1 MAQKRRLTEL
11 HKDKIR
17 TTALINRL
25 QKHVLATKKADLL
38 TSSQVTAALGL
49 LKKTMP
55 DMQSAQVDMSGDVEI
70 RVIKVAS

>member
-1 MAQKRRLTEL
+1 MAEKRRLTEI

-25 QKHVLATKKADLL
+25 QKHILAKQKADLL

-55 DMQSAQVDMSGDVEI
+55 DLAAQHIEADIDGELVI
-70 RVIKVAS
+70 RWQK

>member
-1 MAQKRRLTEL
+1 MTEKRRLTEL

-25 QKHVLATKKADLL
+25 QKHVLAKQKVDLL
-38 TSSQVTAALGL
+38 SSSQVTAALGL

-55 DMQSAQVDMSGDVEI
+55 DLAAQHVTADVDGELIVRWE
-70 RVIKVAS
+70 K

>member
-1 MAQKRRLTEL
+1 MAEKRRLTEI

-25 QKHVLATKKADLL
+25 QKHILAKQKADLL

-55 DMQSAQVDMSGDVEI
+55 DLAAQHIEADIDGELII
-70 RVIKVAS
+70 RWQK

>member
-1 MAQKRRLTEL
+1 MAEKRRLTEL

-25 QKHVLATKKADLL
+25 QKHVLATKKSDIL

-55 DMQSAQVDMSGDVEI
+55 DLQNQQISADVDGELII
-70 RVIKVAS
+70 RWEK

>member
-1 MAQKRRLTEL
+1 MAEKRRLTEL

-25 QKHVLATKKADLL
+25 QKHVLATKKSDLL

-55 DMQSAQVDMSGDVEI
+55 DLASQHIAADVDGELIVRWE
-70 RVIKVAS
+70 K

>member
-1 MAQKRRLTEL
+1 MTEKRRLTEL

-25 QKHVLATKKADLL
+25 QKHVLAKQKADLL
-38 TSSQVTAALGL
+38 SSSQVTAALGL

-55 DMQSAQVDMSGDVEI
+55 DLAAQHIEADIDGELII
-70 RVIKVAS
+70 RWQK